1 MFCLGVHLKS
11 KAVSRAGSLTH
22 ACHHTPRKFL
32 GDGPD
37 IASFAM
43 SAELDDSSRPWLL
56 SQLPFFKPLGWSKL
70 ESISISHGDTKTTE
84 KDHSNSPWP

>member
-1 MFCLGVHLKS
+1 
-11 KAVSRAGSLTH
+11 
-22 ACHHTPRKFL
+22 
-32 GDGPD
+32 
-37 IASFAM
+37 M
-43 SAELDDSSRPWLL
+43 SAELDDSSRPWLF